1 MPTRLP
7 IFQNLTK
14 HSLNIFASDLPT
26 ATPSRCLIW
35 VAVGKCAGAYGAC
48 MTSRYNTR
56 PLAAEVM
63 VDKDKTHLIRRRETI
78 DEMLATES
86 ILPG

>member
-1 MPTRLP
+1 M
-7 IFQNLTK
+7 N
-14 HSLNIFASDLPT
+14 
-26 ATPSRCLIW
+26 
-35 VAVGKCAGAYGAC
+35 
-48 MTSRYNTR
+48 SRYNTR

-86 ILPG
+86 MLPG